1 MSDQVVTLRPET
13 TMAEAI
19 RMLTKHHLGGAPVV
33 SVAGTLEGMISDSA
47 LLDVVFDPAVKGT
60 PVSEYMDREVHV
72 VNVDDPISCAAQL
85 FALYSF
91 RRLPVVDHG
100 QLVGIVTRRDL
111 MNHALESN
119 ESLTEPLFEMVP
131 ALGQLT

>member
-1 MSDQVVTLRPET
+1 MV
-13 TMAEAI
+13 
-19 RMLTKHHLGGAPVV
+19 
-33 SVAGTLEGMISDSA
+33 
-47 LLDVVFDPAVKGT
+47 
-60 PVSEYMDREVHV
+60 
-72 VNVDDPISCAAQL
+72 
-85 FALYSF
+85 ALYSF